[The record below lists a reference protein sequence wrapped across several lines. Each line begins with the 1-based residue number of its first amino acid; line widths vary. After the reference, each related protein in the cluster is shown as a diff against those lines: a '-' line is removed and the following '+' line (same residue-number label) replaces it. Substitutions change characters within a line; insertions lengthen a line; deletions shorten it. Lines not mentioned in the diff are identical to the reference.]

1 MPSWRPPGSS
11 ALLRRQVFG
20 GSTLRDVHGSA
31 FAVRALSYDTFEPIS
46 GKRPRNSD
54 ASSNLVTIEHD
65 VLVLGAGLAG
75 MRAALEAARNGASVG
90 IVSKVHPL
98 RSHSNAAQG
107 GINAAIGEGDTWE
120 SHAYD
125 TIRGSDYLA
134 DQDAVEIMCR
144 EAPTDIIEFEHLGV
158 IFYRGEDGKLGTRA
172 FGGASQARTYFVGD
186 ITGQALLVTL
196 YDQILKAGVKVYEEW
211 FATTLFVEDGACRGL
226 IALELISG
234 ELHLLH
240 SKALIVSSGGLGR
253 VFEPSTNALI
263 CTGDGYSLAYR
274 AGALLEDMEMVQY
287 HPTTLAGSG
296 FLMTEAARGEGAYL
310 LDKNGDRFL
319 KAYAPNKMELAA
331 RDVIS
336 RAEATEIA
344 AGHGVD
350 GNVLLDL
357 RHLGPDVILK
367 KLPQIHEMALDYLG
381 IDMIKQPVP
390 VRPGMHYQ
398 MGGVKTDVDGATRIP
413 GLYAAGE
420 VACVSVHGGNRLGAN
435 SLLDTIVFGR
445 RSGKHAAAYV
455 RSAARPKGGED
466 LLRLEQQRITE
477 LLNRPYTGET
487 HARLRLELATTMDAK
502 VGVYRNDVVLQEA
515 LTRHRELK
523 RRYDRVAVGDKGR
536 VFNQAL
542 QFTLELGFMLDC
554 AEAIIR
560 GALERRESRG
570 AQARTDYPE
579 RNDAE
584 WLKHIDIT
592 YREDGEPEITHSP
605 VTVTQWKPEV
615 RTY

>member
-1 MPSWRPPGSS
+1 VI
-11 ALLRRQVFG
+11 L
-20 GSTLRDVHGSA
+20 D
-31 FAVRALSYDTFEPIS
+31 
-46 GKRPRNSD
+46 
-54 ASSNLVTIEHD
+54 HD

-90 IVSKVHPL
+90 IVTKVHPL

-134 DQDAVEIMCR
+134 DQDAVEVMCR
-144 EAPTDIIEFEHLGV
+144 EAPSDIIEFEHMGV
-158 IFYRGEDGKLGTRA
+158 IFYRGDDGKLGTRA

-211 FATTLFVEDGACRGL
+211 FATTLYVEDGACRGL
-226 IALELISG
+226 VALELIKG
-234 ELHLLH
+234 ELHLLR
-240 SKALIVSSGGLGR
+240 SKAVIVACGGLGR

-344 AGHGVD
+344 AGRGID

-357 RHLGPDVILK
+357 RHLGPEIILK

-381 IDMIKQPVP
+381 IDMIKEPVP

-398 MGGVKTDVDGATRIP
+398 MGGVKTNVDGATRVP

-445 RSGKHAAAYV
+445 HSGKHAAGIA
-455 RSAARPKGGED
+455 RSAGAPKGGED
-466 LLRLEQQRITE
+466 LLRSEQQRIEE
-477 LLNRPYTGET
+477 LLARPYTGET

-502 VGVYRNDVVLQEA
+502 VGVYRNEEGLQAA
-515 LTRHRELK
+515 LTQLTALK
-523 RRYDRVAVGDKGR
+523 KRYQQVAVGDKGR

-554 AEAIIR
+554 AESIIR
-560 GALERRESRG
+560 GAQLRKESRG

-584 WLKHIDIT
+584 WLKHIDIA
-592 YREDGEPEITHSP
+592 YRRDADPEISYSP
-605 VTVTQWKPEV
+605 VTITQWKPEV